1 MNKKF
6 TAIIVDD
13 ENLAREIIKK
23 YLEKFTEIELLA
35 ECSNGFE
42 GVKQINGLKPDFVFL
57 DVQMPKLTGFEMLEL
72 LDHIPSVIFTTAYDQ
87 YAIKAFE
94 VNAVDYLLKPYSED
108 RFDEAVSKLISKLDL
123 LPEKL
128 NQTVSIDIPALP
140 EFLERVVIK
149 DGQKIYIIP
158 SYEVIYLEAQDD
170 YVMIFTVENKFLKQK
185 TMKYFEDRL
194 NPEAFVRIHRS
205 YIVRID
211 YIKRLELFEKESYRI
226 VLKNDKMLPVSKSGY
241 SRLKEVFDK

>member
-1 MNKKF
+1 MNKKY

-23 YLEKFTEIELLA
+23 YLEKYHEIELLA

-42 GVKQINGLKPDFVFL
+42 GVKQINELKPDFVFL

-72 LDHIPSVIFTTAYDQ
+72 LDNIPSVIFTTAYDQ

-108 RFDEAVSKLISKLDL
+108 RFNEALSKLINRLNLD
-123 LPEKL
+123 PEKK
-128 NQTVSIDIPALP
+128 NQALSIEIPALP
-140 EFLERVVIK
+140 DFLERIVIK
-149 DGQKIYIIP
+149 DAQKIYIVP
-158 SYEVIYLEAQDD
+158 AEDVIYIEAQDD
-170 YVMIFTVENKFLKQK
+170 YVMIFTVDNKFLKQK
-185 TMKYFEDRL
+185 TMKYFEDKL
-194 NPEAFVRIHRS
+194 NPGTFVRIHRS

-211 YIKRLELFEKESYRI
+211 YIKRLELFEKESYRVI
-226 VLKNDKMLPVSKSGY
+226 LKNEKNLPVSKPGY
-241 SRLKEVFDK
+241 SRLKEVFEN